1 MPASAERYDPRP
13 RRIQYVPMPRRRPA
27 GFLRAEKRYIDNTP
41 AACIAGIPEVLEVV
55 FRSIQDSRRSDA
67 VDRSHE
73 AAVTITAPPTSR
85 DVVLQYLGQLNSIMV
100 VSQVQVRPVADGAEL
115 AVEVNSAS
123 GG

>member
-1 MPASAERYDPRP
+1 M
-13 RRIQYVPMPRRRPA
+13 
-27 GFLRAEKRYIDNTP
+27 
-41 AACIAGIPEVLEVV
+41 